1 MRTKLIGV
9 IVAGLAAGVVSG
21 CSDSDSSPTGMFD
34 PCKEIRKSALRGAGY
49 DPETKKDVP
58 TIGDYS
64 VKCRFTSFSGHE
76 TLSLEHPSAAAPIR
90 TYEGYLASAQSAVK
104 SPGGQAPTVT
114 KINGRDAF
122 YGPQTILGC
131 TVTLRTATGVM
142 SVEVSYADGNTCVS
156 AQNAAT
162 IFEPAIGGR

>member
-9 IVAGLAAGVVSG
+9 IVAGLAVGVVSG
-21 CSDSDSSPTGMFD
+21 CSTSESAPAGMFD
-34 PCKEIRKSALRGAGY
+34 PCKEIRKSAIRSAGY

-64 VKCRFTSFSGHE
+64 VKCQFTAYSGHE
-76 TLSLEHPSAAAPIR
+76 RLYLEHPSAAAPIR

-114 KINGRDAF
+114 KINGRDAY
-122 YGPQTILGC
+122 YGPQTIVGC
-131 TVTLRTATGVM
+131 TLSLRTAAGVM
-142 SVEVSYADGNTCVS
+142 SVEVSYAEGNTCVS
-156 AQNAAT
+156 AQNAAA
-162 IFEPAIGGR
+162 IFEPAIGSR

>member
-9 IVAGLAAGVVSG
+9 IVAGLAVGVVGG
-21 CSDSDSSPTGMFD
+21 CSKSESAPAGMFD
-34 PCKEIRKSALRGAGY
+34 PCKEIRKSAIRSAGY
-49 DPETKKDVP
+49 DPESKKDVP

-64 VKCRFTSFSGHE
+64 VKCRFTSYSGHE
-76 TLSLEHPSAAAPIR
+76 SLYLEHPSAAAPIR
-90 TYEGYLASAQSAVK
+90 SYEGYLASAQSAVN

-114 KINGRDAF
+114 KINGRDA
-122 YGPQTILGC
+122 YVGPQTILGC
-131 TVTLRTATGVM
+131 TVILRTATAVM

-162 IFEPAIGGR
+162 VFEPAIGTR